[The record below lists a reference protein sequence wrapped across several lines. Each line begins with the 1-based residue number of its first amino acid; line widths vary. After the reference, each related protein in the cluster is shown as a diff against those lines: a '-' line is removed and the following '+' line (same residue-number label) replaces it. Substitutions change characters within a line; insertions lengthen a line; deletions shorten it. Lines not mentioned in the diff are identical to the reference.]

1 MTKVVTTVRF
11 QEPEHAAEETTP
23 EESTLEETTLEE
35 TTKDKNRRERTVER
49 KSKLRPHRDAG
60 NLSLPPTLSYH
71 VVTMDLRALVVC
83 PDQDSAGL
91 LMLILSD
98 LGMAPEH
105 TPSISRGLELVDNQH
120 FDAIVLDYRADQ
132 SSDEFFARLR
142 QSAKNRASMLI
153 AVVDGEF
160 NARPVFGLGA
170 NFILYRPLSSER
182 TRISLRAARNLM
194 RRERRRAPRTPVS
207 STANVAYPGAPE
219 LNAVL
224 TDLSDGGTL
233 IHSVNRLPPACKVY
247 FDFELPGQQQQVRL
261 SGEVA
266 WQDASGRTGIR
277 FLDVPQTSRRLMQ
290 TWLQQNNA
298 HPATGRPAQLPAS
311 KPSATQSSATQS
323 SATESSATQSD
334 PLREKTP
341 EPEDSTLVSNVGNRR
356 AEQRFANA
364 GNRRGEHRFAC
375 KLGAEVYRL
384 GTNVP
389 NRCILSDISEGGCY
403 VEMPSPLSGRSGVEI
418 LVRTSD
424 AKLRITG
431 QVLTTHPGF
440 GMGVRFMFRD
450 SVEREEILRLL
461 AVLSAGPS
469 LDEQHR

>member
-1 MTKVVTTVRF
+1 
-11 QEPEHAAEETTP
+11 
-23 EESTLEETTLEE
+23 
-35 TTKDKNRRERTVER
+35 
-49 KSKLRPHRDAG
+49 
-60 NLSLPPTLSYH
+60 
-71 VVTMDLRALVVC
+71 MDLRALVVC
-83 PDQDSAGL
+83 PDKDSATL
-91 LMLILSD
+91 ITLILSE
-98 LGMAPEH
+98 LGMAAEH
-105 TPSISRGLELVDNQH
+105 TLSISCGIALLDSQH

-132 SSDEFFARLR
+132 GSEQFFTRLR

-153 AVVDGEF
+153 AVVEGEF

-194 RRERRRAPRTPVS
+194 RRERRRAPRAAVS
-207 STANVAYPGAPE
+207 STAKVAYAGAPE

-233 IHSVNRLPPACKVY
+233 IHTANRLPPACKVY
-247 FDFELPGQQQQVRL
+247 FEFALPGQQQLVRL

-266 WQDASGRTGIR
+266 WQHASGRTGIR
-277 FLDVPQTSRRLMQ
+277 FLDVPQYSRRLMQ

-298 HPATGRPAQLPAS
+298 QPATVRPAQPPAS
-311 KPSATQSSATQS
+311 KPSAIQSSATDSSATQS
-323 SATESSATQSD
+323 GA
-334 PLREKTP
+334 LREKTP
-341 EPEDSTLVSNVGNRR
+341 EPEDSTLVSNGANRR

-384 GTNVP
+384 GSNVP

-403 VEMPSPLSGRSGVEI
+403 VEMPTPFSGRSGVEI
-418 LVRTSD
+418 LVRTAD
-424 AKLRITG
+424 TKLRITG
-431 QVLTTHPGF
+431 QVLAAHPGF

-450 SVEREEILRLL
+450 ADEREEILRLL
-461 AVLSAGPS
+461 AILSAGPS
-469 LDEQHR
+469 MDPQLR

>member
-1 MTKVVTTVRF
+1 
-11 QEPEHAAEETTP
+11 
-23 EESTLEETTLEE
+23 
-35 TTKDKNRRERTVER
+35 
-49 KSKLRPHRDAG
+49 
-60 NLSLPPTLSYH
+60 
-71 VVTMDLRALVVC
+71 MDLRALVVC
-83 PDQDSAGL
+83 PDQDSAAL
-91 LMLILSD
+91 ITLILSE
-98 LGMAPEH
+98 LGMAAEH
-105 TPSISRGLELVDNQH
+105 TPSISCGVALLDSQH

-132 SSDEFFARLR
+132 GSEQFFTRLR

-153 AVVDGEF
+153 AVVEGEF

-194 RRERRRAPRTPVS
+194 RRERRRAPRAAVS
-207 STANVAYPGAPE
+207 STAKVAYPGAPE

-233 IHSVNRLPPACKVY
+233 IQTANRLPPACKVY
-247 FDFELPGQQQQVRL
+247 FEFALPGQQQLVRL

-266 WQDASGRTGIR
+266 WQHASGRTGIR
-277 FLDVPQTSRRLMQ
+277 FLDVPQSSRRLMQ

-298 HPATGRPAQLPAS
+298 QPATLRTAQPPAIP
-311 KPSATQSSATQS
+311 S
-323 SATESSATQSD
+323 SATESSASQSGA
-334 PLREKTP
+334 LREKAP
-341 EPEDSTLVSNVGNRR
+341 EPGDSTLVSNGANRR
-356 AEQRFANA
+356 AEHRFANA

-384 GTNVP
+384 GSNVP

-403 VEMPSPLSGRSGVEI
+403 VEMPTPFSGRSGVEI
-418 LVRTSD
+418 LVRTAD
-424 AKLRITG
+424 TKLRITG
-431 QVLTTHPGF
+431 QVLAAHPGF

-450 SVEREEILRLL
+450 SDEREEILRLL

-469 LDEQHR
+469 MDPQLR

>member
-1 MTKVVTTVRF
+1 
-11 QEPEHAAEETTP
+11 
-23 EESTLEETTLEE
+23 
-35 TTKDKNRRERTVER
+35 
-49 KSKLRPHRDAG
+49 
-60 NLSLPPTLSYH
+60 
-71 VVTMDLRALVVC
+71 MDLRALVVC

-91 LMLILSD
+91 LTLILSE
-98 LGMAPEH
+98 LGMAAEH
-105 TPSISRGLELVDNQH
+105 TASISRGLELVDSQH
-120 FDAIVLDYRADQ
+120 FDAIVLDYRADR
-132 SSDEFFARLR
+132 SSEEFFARLR

-194 RRERRRAPRTPVS
+194 RRERRRAPRAAVS

-219 LNAVL
+219 LSAVL
-224 TDLSDGGTL
+224 ADLSDGGTL
-233 IHSVNRLPPACKVY
+233 IHTANRLPPACKVY
-247 FDFELPGQQQQVRL
+247 FEFALPGQQQLVRL

-266 WQDASGRTGIR
+266 WQDASGRSGIR
-277 FLDVPQTSRRLMQ
+277 FLDVPQSSRRLMQ

-298 HPATGRPAQLPAS
+298 HPSTGRPADPPAG
-311 KPSATQSSATQS
+311 KPCVAQS
-323 SATESSATQSD
+323 SATEPSTTQSG
-334 PLREKTP
+334 PLDEKTP
-341 EPEDSTLVSNVGNRR
+341 EPEDSTVVSNDGNRR
-356 AEQRFANA
+356 RKQHFANA

-384 GTNVP
+384 GSKVP

-403 VEMPSPLSGRSGVEI
+403 VEMPTPFSGCSSVEI
-418 LVRTSD
+418 LVRTAD
-424 AKLRITG
+424 TKLRITG
-431 QVLTTHPGF
+431 QVLAAHPGF

-450 SVEREEILRLL
+450 SDEREEILRLL

-469 LDEQHR
+469 MDEQHR